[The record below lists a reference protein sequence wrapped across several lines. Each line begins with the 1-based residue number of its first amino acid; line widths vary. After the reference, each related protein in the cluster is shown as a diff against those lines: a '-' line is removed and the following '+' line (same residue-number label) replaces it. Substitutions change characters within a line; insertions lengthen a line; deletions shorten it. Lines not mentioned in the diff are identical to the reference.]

1 MTPRKIVVLAAVLFA
16 GVFAQADTSE
26 IEASLD
32 QVVPR
37 FSTETPQPLRQV
49 LDGIGKAYTLPIV
62 VQPGVDGDVSLNV
75 NNTTLRGLLTMLCK
89 PRGYFWEIND
99 DGFIYVRRTK
109 TVLYAV
115 DYPQNT
121 RGSNENSSVTLGG
134 TGTGVSSNGNNL
146 GGTVVSSPTTGQNGQ
161 YGSGGSGDNTQV
173 SLTGE
178 NRVDF
183 WEKLEGQIK
192 AMLGKEETVIMN
204 RFAGLVEVDASDYS
218 HARVSAFLSRFHR
231 RVGRQIVLE
240 AKILEVTLR
249 DQNKLG
255 VDWNV
260 AAFRIGDAVR
270 VGGAITQPG
279 TTNVVSGLTGTTLAG
294 ITAVGDQSLS
304 GDTFAGTI
312 GVGKVNALVQALK
325 EQGDVRSTSAP
336 RISAL
341 NNQTAF
347 IKVADTRT
355 FYSRSNTTTIN
366 TGQVTSTQAITTTN
380 YTAQSTSIGTFLRI
394 VAQSTDDTKP
404 EDATITLDVA
414 PMLTRQRGVDTSP
427 DGQSTAPILAVQQ
440 ASTIVRVRSGESAV
454 IGGMQTHTVS
464 KSQRAIPGL
473 SSIPVVGKAFQT
485 NGDVEQLTELVI
497 IITATIVEPGMSKP
511 VDIEELM
518 SVNLKSKQVQMTP
531 PAAGESPKA
540 PLKSSAAEPQNKQT
554 PPKVQAVAL
563 PES

>member
-1 MTPRKIVVLAAVLFA
+1 MTPRKIVVLAAVLIA
-16 GVFAQADTSE
+16 GVFAHADTSE

-49 LDGIGKAYTLPIV
+49 LDGLGKAYTLPIV

-146 GGTVVSSPTTGQNGQ
+146 GGTVISAPTANGQNGQ
-161 YGSGGSGDNTQV
+161 YGSSGNGDNTQV

-270 VGGAITQPG
+270 VGSAVTQPG
-279 TTNVVSGLTGTTLAG
+279 TSNVVRGLSGTTLAG

-394 VAQSTDDTKP
+394 VAQATDDTKP

-454 IGGMQTHTVS
+454 IGGMQTHTIS
-464 KSQRAIPGL
+464 KLQRAIPGL
-473 SSIPVVGKAFQT
+473 GSIPVVGKAFQT

-511 VDIEELM
+511 VDIDEMM
-518 SVNLKSKQVQMTP
+518 SVTLKSKQVQMTP
-531 PAAGESPKA
+531 APAAASKA
-540 PLKSSAAEPQNKQT
+540 TSDAGTTPPQNKQL
-554 PPKVQAVAL
+554 PPKVQAVEL